1 MESIC
6 RRQIEQQN
14 NISVFNRIENIVG
27 KGENAGYQHFL
38 RYPQC
43 FQKACFSGASKGV
56 TVWEWVKFGI
66 CVRVE
71 NIVRKEE
78 HICQRKICPS

>member
-6 RRQIEQQN
+6 RQQIEQQN
-14 NISVFNRIENIVG
+14 NISVFDRIENIVG

-38 RYPQC
+38 HVPQC
-43 FQKACFSGASKGV
+43 FEKACFSGASKGV
-56 TVWEWVKFGI
+56 LVWEWVKFSV

-71 NIVRKEE
+71 NIVGKEE
-78 HICQRKICPS
+78 HICQRKICPN